1 MLLPEVIIMHAP
13 SMQSLAAKTT
23 HLSLSTV
30 LITLNLTAMIQT
42 KSIYKYIKSMLAVS
56 LKNSLRQIDPYLFK
70 LAL

>member
-1 MLLPEVIIMHAP
+1 
-13 SMQSLAAKTT
+13 
-23 HLSLSTV
+23 
-30 LITLNLTAMIQT
+30 MIQT